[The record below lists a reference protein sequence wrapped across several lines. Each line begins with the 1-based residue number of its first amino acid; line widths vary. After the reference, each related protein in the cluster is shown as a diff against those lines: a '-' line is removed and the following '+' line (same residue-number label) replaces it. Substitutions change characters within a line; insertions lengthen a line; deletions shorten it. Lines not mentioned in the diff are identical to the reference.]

1 MTMPG
6 GYHNQARM
14 TISSAGTGNFA
25 LLAAVPPFN
34 TFANAGVVDQEIV
47 PYSALDG
54 TSNSEKGWGLYVA
67 TGSSTGGPSLSRN
80 PFISTNGNNP
90 INASAAT
97 QVFIDLSAADAI
109 HLSRYAHAS
118 CGGL

>member
-1 MTMPG
+1 MPG
-6 GYHNQARM
+6 GFHNQARM
-14 TISSAGTGNFA
+14 SVISVGTGSFA
-25 LLAAVPPFN
+25 LSAAVAPFN

-47 PYSALDG
+47 PYSAIDG
-54 TSNSEKGWGLYVA
+54 TAGSEKGWGVYA
-67 TGSSTGGPSLSRN
+67 STGSSTGGPSLTRN
-80 PFISTNGNNP
+80 VFTSTNGNNA

-109 HLSRYAHAS
+109 HLSRYAHAT